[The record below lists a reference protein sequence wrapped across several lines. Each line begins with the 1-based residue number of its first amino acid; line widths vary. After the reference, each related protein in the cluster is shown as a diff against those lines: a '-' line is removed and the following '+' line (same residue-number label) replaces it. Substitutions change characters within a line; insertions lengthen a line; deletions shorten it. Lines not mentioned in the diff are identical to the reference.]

1 MSGPPRDYRA
11 YGLRVRSSVAA
22 LPFTPLAGSPG
33 GEPDVT
39 VRIGATPAALPAPVD
54 KGVLWEAAPGA
65 FLIEAPG
72 CARFLITGGHDVL
85 VEPRGGSDHDVSA
98 WLTTL
103 VFITVLQQR
112 GVTVFHASAVETGAG
127 TVLFAGRSGSGKSSL
142 LAALVERGYAMLA
155 DDTAGVVLDS
165 NGRPVA
171 LPAFPRL
178 KLWADALDALAWR
191 ERARGKVHEEMEKY
205 LVPVERFR
213 NEPQAVR
220 AVCILG
226 SRRQEGIEVE
236 TVPAAAAFRQLW
248 EHTYRRSCLY
258 AHGQQPAH
266 FRTLT
271 AMVRR
276 LPIMKV
282 TRPAHPFRLDP
293 LADRIEKYLTS
304 A

>member
-1 MSGPPRDYRA
+1 MSGPPRDYGA
-11 YGLRVRSSVAA
+11 YGLRVRSPVA
-22 LPFTPLAGSPG
+22 PVSFTPLAGSPG

-39 VRIGATPAALPAPVD
+39 VRIGATPDALPAPVD
-54 KGVLWEAAPGA
+54 KGVLCEVAPGA
-65 FLIEAPG
+65 CLIEASG
-72 CARFLITGGHDVL
+72 VARFLITGGRDVL
-85 VEPRGGSDHDVSA
+85 VEPRGGSDHDVGA
-98 WLTTL
+98 WLATL
-103 VFITVLQQR
+103 VFIAVLQQR
-112 GVTVFHASAVETGAG
+112 GVIAFHAGVVETGAG
-127 TVLFAGRSGSGKSSL
+127 AVLFAGRSGSGKSSL
-142 LAALVERGYAMLA
+142 LAALVERGYAVLA
-155 DDTAGVVLDS
+155 DDVAGVVLDS

-171 LPAFPRL
+171 LPVFPRL

-191 ERARGKVHEEMEKY
+191 GRAQGKVCEEMEKY

-226 SRRQEGIEVE
+226 SHRQEGIEVE
-236 TVPAAAAFRQLW
+236 AVPAAAAFRQLW
-248 EHTYRRSCLY
+248 VHTYRRRRL
-258 AHGQQPAH
+258 HGLGQQPAH

-293 LADRIEKYLTS
+293 LADRMEKYLAS